1 MRIGVSLR
9 GFFYRKVGSPPI
21 YEDVYEDGMLVGIK
35 YLPIPQLR
43 RATEDV
49 LSYVEKLGVEC
60 VEMYNTLERIEA
72 LIPVLRNR
80 GDMELVLHE
89 CNAELWY
96 PGSRRISS
104 RNPQVRMVVT
114 ESLKWLIDMAG
125 EMKARAIVLHGAAF
139 DDTARGED
147 FGAEDVFGFEEARRL
162 EIELLKECSERARE
176 KGVILALE
184 SSEPRAQGAS
194 KGDVT
199 GTAEELAEIVDE
211 VGSEAVGCTFD
222 VGHAGLR
229 GSSPMEYVKKLGK
242 RIATYTT
249 ATE

>member
-1 MRIGVSLR
+1 
-9 GFFYRKVGSPPI
+9 
-21 YEDVYEDGMLVGIK
+21 MLVGIR
-35 YLPIPQLR
+35 YLSIPQLR

-104 RNPQVRMVVT
+104 RNPQVRRVVAG
-114 ESLKWLIDMAG
+114 SLKWLIDMAG

-139 DDTARGED
+139 DDTARGE
-147 FGAEDVFGFEEARRL
+147 AAPRTSSASRRP
-162 EIELLKECSERARE
+162 
-176 KGVILALE
+176 G
-184 SSEPRAQGAS
+184 GS
-194 KGDVT
+194 K
-199 GTAEELAEIVDE
+199 
-211 VGSEAVGCTFD
+211 
-222 VGHAGLR
+222 
-229 GSSPMEYVKKLGK
+229 
-242 RIATYTT
+242 
-249 ATE
+249 